1 VKNHKGAS
9 EKSLYNNINKYYK
22 DNIIIF
28 KEKEEKNLIDIK
40 ETNQVD
46 DIIYNLEQFR
56 LFLNK

>member
-1 VKNHKGAS
+1 VKNNKGAS

>member
-22 DNIIIF
+22 DNIII

-40 ETNQVD
+40 EVNQVD

>member
-28 KEKEEKNLIDIK
+28 KEKEEKNLIEIK